1 VDAAPIL
8 AAMVCPMIAARC
20 SCEDVTPAA
29 APERLARF
37 VADLLA
43 HGATARPRDPL
54 AIRRELKQTEA
65 R

>member
-1 VDAAPIL
+1 L
-8 AAMVCPMIAARC
+8 IAARC